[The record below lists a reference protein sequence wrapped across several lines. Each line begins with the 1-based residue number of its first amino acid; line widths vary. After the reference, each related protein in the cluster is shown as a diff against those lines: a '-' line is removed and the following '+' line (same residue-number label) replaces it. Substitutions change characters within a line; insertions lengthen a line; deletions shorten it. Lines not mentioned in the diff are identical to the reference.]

1 METFRWF
8 TLGAGTMVAGAFTYI
23 LVGQERMVDVGV
35 LLGMAAATVWFILRD
50 REVDS
55 YGA

>member
-1 METFRWF
+1 
-8 TLGAGTMVAGAFTYI
+8 MVAGAFTYI